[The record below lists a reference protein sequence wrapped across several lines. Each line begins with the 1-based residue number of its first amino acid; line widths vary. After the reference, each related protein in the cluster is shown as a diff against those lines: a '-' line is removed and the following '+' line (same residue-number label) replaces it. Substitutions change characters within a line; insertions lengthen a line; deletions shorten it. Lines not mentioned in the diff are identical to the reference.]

1 MEGTNS
7 RWVLRSIQIN
17 SPSLHR
23 RQLLETGY
31 VRTAT
36 RMAQQLSP
44 QCILLNDS
52 LLMKPAN
59 GGAGTP
65 YNDPRTHAF
74 ECAVSFSD
82 EQSVCCPLPAGGCV
96 LHGRRTLHCSTN
108 TVSSVDRY
116 AYLLTFGVP
125 QTPSRSPRKA
135 PWLEQR
141 QSADQLK
148 KRAWMVRGG
157 VFVLLLRRFEST
169 ALCRRPCTCCI

>member
-1 MEGTNS
+1 MPAIRVTSLLSTSVCAKTAPSFFDTMEGTNS

-108 TVSSVDRY
+108 TY
-116 AYLLTFGVP
+116 QALIAMPTCLPLEFHQHFPGVP
-125 QTPSRSPRKA
+125 VKPRGWSKDRA
-135 PWLEQR
+135 PI
-141 QSADQLK
+141 SK
-148 KRAWMVRGG
+148 KNARGW
-157 VFVLLLRRFEST
+157 
-169 ALCRRPCTCCI
+169 